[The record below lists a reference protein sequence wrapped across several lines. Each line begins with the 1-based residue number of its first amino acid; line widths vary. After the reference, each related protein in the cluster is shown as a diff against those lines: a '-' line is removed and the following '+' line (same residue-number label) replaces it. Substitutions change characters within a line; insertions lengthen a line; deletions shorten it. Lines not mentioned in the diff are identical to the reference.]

1 MEVLGVH
8 LDMINMRI
16 HDVHIDDYNAFLND
30 LDYFETVG
38 ALPAIK
44 RTMGNTSYSDY
55 KYKLNIGS
63 GAGAMFIGYQ
73 ANGVNAK
80 IAKEK
85 FDMKIEFN
93 PAKHDYNKYNMLWK
107 ALSRFKQFRKGVKGF
122 DIAYDLNVKIN
133 DVMPLSLS
141 GKKTNRLHGSYYFG
155 QKGANGFMK
164 IYDKAKEEIDK
175 GKEVTEYIDK
185 TRFEVSIVLA
195 ESTNLQL
202 LHSMESFKLNE
213 LYAVSVPEMDKL
225 DIETQCYI
233 YALQTGFKTFE
244 QFESRRKREKIK
256 KALNDIGTLDFDGI
270 YQKNKKHFLGQV
282 KRCLNFE
289 WYAFDKD
296 SITQE
301 F

>member
-16 HDVHIDDYNAFLND
+16 HDIHVDDYNAFLND

-38 ALPAIK
+38 SLPKVK
-44 RTMGNTSYSDY
+44 RSLGFGYSDY
-55 KYKLNIGS
+55 KYKLHVGEGG
-63 GAGAMFIGYQ
+63 GAVYIGYQ
-73 ANGVNAK
+73 SNGVNAK
-80 IAKEK
+80 LAKER

-93 PAKHDYNKYNMLWK
+93 PSKHDFQKYNMFWK
-107 ALSRFKQFRKGVKGF
+107 AMARFKGFKKGVKGF
-122 DIAYDLNVKIN
+122 DIAYDVKCKIS
-133 DVMPLSLS
+133 DVMPISLT
-141 GKKTNRLHGSYYFG
+141 GKRTNRIEGSYYFG
-155 QKGANGFMK
+155 KKGLNGFMK

-185 TRFEVSIVLA
+185 TRFEVSIVFA

-202 LHSMESFKLNE
+202 LNSMEDFNLNE
-213 LYAVSVPEMDKL
+213 LYAVSVLEMGKL

-256 KALNDIGTLDFDGI
+256 KALKDIGTLDFDGI
-270 YQKNKKHFLGQV
+270 YKKNKKHFLGQV

-289 WYAFDKD
+289 WYAFDND